1 MPYFGRCQRWAVA
14 LGRAVQSVVVLL
26 LVVALAAMS
35 VAADAVVKSVVV
47 LVMLLGRLVLLVV
60 IVAAMSF
67 LCHVHLHRLRRVES
81 HVVAGMVSRV
91 RMVLCLGPCRCCLG
105 LGLAVG
111 RSLVG

>member
-1 MPYFGRCQRWAVA
+1 MPHFGRCQRWAVA
-14 LGRAVQSVVVLL
+14 LGCAVQSVVVLL
-26 LVVALAAMS
+26 LVVVLAAMS

-60 IVAAMSF
+60 IVAAMSC

-81 HVVAGMVSRV
+81 HVVAGRVSHV

-105 LGLAVG
+105 HGLAVG

>member
-1 MPYFGRCQRWAVA
+1 MR
-14 LGRAVQSVVVLL
+14 SVVVLL
-26 LVVALAAMS
+26 LVVVLDAMS

-60 IVAAMSF
+60 IVAAMSC
-67 LCHVHLHRLRRVES
+67 LCHVHLHRLRRVGS
-81 HVVAGMVSRV
+81 HVVAGRVSRV

>member
-1 MPYFGRCQRWAVA
+1 M
-14 LGRAVQSVVVLL
+14 QSVVVLL

-35 VAADAVVKSVVV
+35 VAADVVVKSVVV
-47 LVMLLGRLVLLVV
+47 LVMLHGMLVLLVV
-60 IVAAMSF
+60 VVAAMSF

-91 RMVLCLGPCRCCLG
+91 RMVLCLG

-111 RSLVG
+111 RSLVD